1 MKEKTMS
8 FRLMLMAG
16 LITAAL
22 TGGAHAT
29 TFDLSGSPG
38 ATPTFSITAGGL
50 TETYSSPTGNGFQV
64 QSTAGLLSF
73 SPALVDNNF
82 FGSDTLT
89 ISFSAPT
96 SNEILIPFAILDAF
110 GSGDTLTATT
120 NLGASTVFTTR
131 TDALPLGEPEG
142 LIAITPSA
150 AITSL
155 TLSSSTAFAV
165 GNTTVPEPMS
175 LALLGVGVLG
185 ALAARRRQV

>member
-1 MKEKTMS
+1 M
-8 FRLMLMAG
+8 
-16 LITAAL
+16 
-22 TGGAHAT
+22 
-29 TFDLSGSPG
+29 
-38 ATPTFSITAGGL
+38 
-50 TETYSSPTGNGFQV
+50 
-64 QSTAGLLSF
+64 
-73 SPALVDNNF
+73 
-82 FGSDTLT
+82 
-89 ISFSAPT
+89 
-96 SNEILIPFAILDAF
+96 
-110 GSGDTLTATT
+110 
-120 NLGASTVFTTR
+120 FTTR